1 MVFKI
6 RNLHKHIVD
15 KAGRNHSGKIT
26 VRHRNSGVN
35 CEVELVNTYRHFFG
49 LEGLLIG
56 FSFDSIKNRNCPLNI
71 IYLKNFGILIN
82 LLSYNNSSIWDK
94 IYFINKNVGNKVFE
108 GSNYTLEQ
116 LPLNSKVF
124 NVEVSETLGG
134 QVARAAGT
142 YCRVLKR
149 YMIST
154 NKYII
159 QLELPSKTITYVS
172 GKCISTLGIADNI
185 LAKYRKFSKAGS
197 RRLLGHRP
205 RVRGVAMNPVDHP
218 HGGGEGKTSG
228 GRSAVSA
235 WGILTKGKK
244 TVKKKASNLKR
255 VLRLIKRVN
264 A

>member
-1 MVFKI
+1 MIFKI
-6 RNLHKHIVD
+6 RNLNKHIID
-15 KAGRNHSGKIT
+15 KAGRNNSGKIT

-35 CEVELVNTYRHFFG
+35 RAVELVNSYRHFFG

-71 IYLKNFGILIN
+71 VYLKNFGILIN
-82 LLSYNNSSIWDK
+82 LLSFNNSNLWDK
-94 IYFINKNVGNKVFE
+94 IYFINNNINNNIFE

-116 LPLNSKVF
+116 LPLNTKIF
-124 NVEVSETLGG
+124 NVEISESLGG

-142 YCRVLKR
+142 YCRILKR
-149 YMIST
+149 YIVSI
-154 NKYII
+154 NKSII
-159 QLELPSKTITYVS
+159 QLELPSKIITYVS
-172 GKCISTLGIADNI
+172 GQCIATVGIADNI
-185 LAKYRKFSKAGS
+185 LARYRKFSKAGS
-197 RRLLGHRP
+197 KRILGYRP

-244 TVKKKASNLKR
+244 TVKKKSSNLKKI
-255 VLRLIKRVN
+255 LKILKKVN
-264 A
+264 D